1 MMRIVRVC
9 LAIVCAIA
17 CTAAA
22 ARADIAPRWSDDQ
35 LAGFASAIVSGRVT
49 AIGTGRDIR
58 TGATHTYV
66 TVAIDR
72 VFKGDISERSIVVK
86 QLGGRIG
93 DDTTVV
99 IGQAEF
105 TAGEDGLLFLD
116 ARRGGNTPY
125 TTPPLPGEG
134 DPEGGAPAN
143 QPIAA
148 PRG

>member
-1 MMRIVRVC
+1 MMRTVKVW
-9 LAIVCAIA
+9 LAFVCAIA

-22 ARADIAPRWSDDQ
+22 ARADVAPRWSDDQ
-35 LAGFASAIVSGRVT
+35 LAAFASAIVSGRVT
-49 AIGTGRDIR
+49 AIGTGRDLR

-93 DDTTVV
+93 DETTVV

-105 TAGEDGLLFLD
+105 TAGVKGGRLPAPRQGANT
-116 ARRGGNTPY
+116 ARLIRPRGG
-125 TTPPLPGEG
+125 G
-134 DPEGGAPAN
+134 
-143 QPIAA
+143 
-148 PRG
+148 